1 MKQNTEAKLK
11 YQNSVEELEKKESE
25 WRSHESILRD
35 AIARLCTVGRGLDKN
50 LDRQLEL
57 IESLS
62 RDKQDEKL
70 ASEIEILLQ
79 NVNSLGA
86 DSNASNE
93 NLPTDPGLIKK
104 SIDDVVSRLLER
116 LSIIQDASDANRNL
130 EENVMD
136 GAEETILLETLTESI
151 ASISNTLKQLNQEKS
166 ELENFIANVTEQ
178 LGDLT
183 RVVTEDREE
192 QMSGHRQAISL
203 QILMKEGMEQISDNV
218 DAAEDISQW
227 KSEIAKSIDLIKEG
241 VEDFVGQDKIR
252 NEAVEVRS
260 DSLVTKIKQME
271 IETELLQQK
280 LVENREKLLYDT
292 LTGVRSRLAYDE
304 QIEQEMARWERYSSS
319 FSYAILDID
328 HFKNINDKYGH
339 SAGDNVLKI
348 IANMMLQQIR
358 KSDFI
363 FRIGG
368 EEFVLL
374 LTNTDVSQAG
384 VLVEKLRK
392 AVKAREFS
400 FNQERVTLSLSAG
413 LTETWDGDSVKSIY
427 ERADAALYRAK
438 NSGRDCQVVA

>member
-1 MKQNTEAKLK
+1 LKQNTEAKLK
-11 YQNSVEELEKKESE
+11 YQKSVEELEKKESE

-35 AIARLCTVGRGLDKN
+35 AIARLCSVGRGLDKS

-79 NVNSLGA
+79 NVNSLEA

-116 LSIIQDASDANRNL
+116 LSIIEDASDAKRNL
-130 EENVMD
+130 EKNVMD
-136 GAEETILLETLTESI
+136 GAEETILLETLTESV

-166 ELENFIANVTEQ
+166 ELEDFIANVTGQ
-178 LGDLT
+178 LGELT
-183 RVVTEDREE
+183 QVVTEDREE
-192 QMSGHRQAISL
+192 QMSGHRKAISL

-227 KSEIAKSIDLIKEG
+227 KSEIAKNIDLIKEG

-304 QIEQEMARWERYSSS
+304 QIEQEIARWERYGSS

-348 IANMMLQQIR
+348 IANMMSQQIR

-368 EEFVLL
+368 EEFVLI

-438 NSGRDCQVVA
+438 NSGRDCQFEA

>member
-11 YQNSVEELEKKESE
+11 YQNSVKELEEKESE
-25 WRSHESILRD
+25 WRSHESILRN

-57 IESLS
+57 VESLS

-70 ASEIEILLQ
+70 ASEIEILVQ
-79 NVNSLGA
+79 NVNSLEA

-93 NLPTDPGLIKK
+93 NLPTDSGMIKK
-104 SIDDVVSRLLER
+104 SIDDVVSGLLER
-116 LSIIQDASDANRNL
+116 LSIIQDASDSNRNL

-136 GAEETILLETLTESI
+136 GADETIMLETLTEGV
-151 ASISNTLKQLNQEKS
+151 ASISKALKQLNQEKS

-227 KSEIAKSIDLIKEG
+227 KSEIAKNIDLIKEG

-252 NEAVEVRS
+252 NVAVEVRS
-260 DSLVTKIKQME
+260 ESLVTKIKQME

-304 QIEQEMARWERYSSS
+304 QIEQEMARWERYGSS

-348 IANMMLQQIR
+348 IANMMSQQIR

-438 NSGRDCQVVA
+438 NSGRDCQFEA

>member
-70 ASEIEILLQ
+70 ASEIEILVQ
-79 NVNSLGA
+79 NVNLLES

-136 GAEETILLETLTESI
+136 GAEETILLETLTESV

-227 KSEIAKSIDLIKEG
+227 KSEIAKNIDLIKEG

-304 QIEQEMARWERYSSS
+304 QIEQEMARWERYGSS

-438 NSGRDCQVVA
+438 NSGRDCQFVA

>member
-1 MKQNTEAKLK
+1 LKQNTEAKLK
-11 YQNSVEELEKKESE
+11 YQNSVKELEEKESE
-25 WRSHESILRD
+25 WRSHESILRN

-57 IESLS
+57 VESLS

-70 ASEIEILLQ
+70 ASEIEILVQ
-79 NVNSLGA
+79 NVNSLEA

-93 NLPTDPGLIKK
+93 NLPTDSGMIKK
-104 SIDDVVSRLLER
+104 SIDDVVSGLLER
-116 LSIIQDASDANRNL
+116 LSIIQDASDSNRNL

-136 GAEETILLETLTESI
+136 GADETIMLETLTEGV
-151 ASISNTLKQLNQEKS
+151 ASISKALKQLNQEKS

-178 LGDLT
+178 LAELT
-183 RVVTEDREE
+183 RVVSEDREE
-192 QMSGHRQAISL
+192 QMSGHLQAISL
-203 QILMKEGMEQISDNV
+203 QTLMKEGMEQISDNV

-227 KSEIAKSIDLIKEG
+227 KTVIAKNIDLIKEG

-252 NEAVEVRS
+252 NVAVEVRS
-260 DSLVTKIKQME
+260 ESLVTKIKQME

-304 QIEQEMARWERYSSS
+304 QIEQEIARWERYGSS

-400 FNQERVTLSLSAG
+400 FKQECVTLSLSAG
-413 LTETWDGDSVKSIY
+413 LTETRDGDSVKSIY

-438 NSGRDCQVVA
+438 NSGRDCQFEA

>member
-1 MKQNTEAKLK
+1 LKQNTEAKLK

-62 RDKQDEKL
+62 RDKQDERL

-79 NVNSLGA
+79 NVNSLEA

-136 GAEETILLETLTESI
+136 GAEETILLETLAESV

-227 KSEIAKSIDLIKEG
+227 KSEIAKNIDLIKEG
-241 VEDFVGQDKIR
+241 VEDFVGQDKVR

-348 IANMMLQQIR
+348 IANMMSQQIR

-368 EEFVLL
+368 EEFVLI

-438 NSGRDCQVVA
+438 NSGRDCQFEA

>member
-1 MKQNTEAKLK
+1 LKQNTEAKLK
-11 YQNSVEELEKKESE
+11 YQDSVEGLEEKESE
-25 WRSHESILRD
+25 WRSQEIILRNV
-35 AIARLCTVGRGLDKN
+35 IARLCTVGRGLDKS

-62 RDKQDEKL
+62 RDKQDKKL
-70 ASEIEILLQ
+70 VSEIEILVQ
-79 NVNSLGA
+79 NVNSLEA
-86 DSNASNE
+86 NSNASNE
-93 NLPTDPGLIKK
+93 NLPTDPGIIKN

-116 LSIIQDASDANRNL
+116 LSIIQDASDANRKL
-130 EENVMD
+130 KAKVMD
-136 GAEETILLETLTESI
+136 GAEDTIWPETLTESV
-151 ASISNTLKQLNQEKS
+151 ASISDTLNQLNQEKS

-183 RVVTEDREE
+183 QVVTEEREE
-192 QMSGHRQAISL
+192 QISGHREAISL
-203 QILMKEGMEQISDNV
+203 QNLMKEGMAKISDKV
-218 DAAEDISQW
+218 DAAENISQL
-227 KSEIAKSIDLIKEG
+227 KSAIAKNIDLIKEG
-241 VEDFVGQDKIR
+241 VEDFVGQATTR
-252 NEAVEVRS
+252 NEAVGVRS
-260 DSLVTKIKQME
+260 ESLVTKIKQME
-271 IETELLQQK
+271 KETELLQQK
-280 LVENREKLLYDT
+280 LIENREKLLYDT
-292 LTGVRSRLAYDE
+292 LTGVQSRLAYDE
-304 QIEQEMARWERYSSS
+304 QIEQEIARWERYGSS

-348 IANMMLQQIR
+348 IANMMFQQIR

-368 EEFVLL
+368 EEFVLI

-400 FNQERVTLSLSAG
+400 FKQECVTLSLSAG

-438 NSGRDCQVVA
+438 NSGRDCQFEA

>member
-1 MKQNTEAKLK
+1 LKQNTEAKLK

-25 WRSHESILRD
+25 WRSQESILRN

-62 RDKQDEKL
+62 RDKQDERL

-136 GAEETILLETLTESI
+136 GAEETILLETLTESV

-227 KSEIAKSIDLIKEG
+227 KSEIAKNIDLIKEG
-241 VEDFVGQDKIR
+241 VEDFVGQDKVR

-348 IANMMLQQIR
+348 IANMMSQQIR

-438 NSGRDCQVVA
+438 NSGRDCQFEA

>member
-11 YQNSVEELEKKESE
+11 CQDSVEGLEEKESE
-25 WRSHESILRD
+25 WRSQESILRN
-35 AIARLCTVGRGLDKN
+35 AIARLCTVGRGLDKS
-50 LDRQLEL
+50 LGRQLEL

-70 ASEIEILLQ
+70 ASEIEILVQ
-79 NVNSLGA
+79 NANSLEA
-86 DSNASNE
+86 NSNASNE
-93 NLPTDPGLIKK
+93 NLPKNPGIIKK

-116 LSIIQDASDANRNL
+116 LSIIQDASDANRKL
-130 EENVMD
+130 KVKVMD
-136 GAEETILLETLTESI
+136 GAEDTIWPETLTESV
-151 ASISNTLKQLNQEKS
+151 ASISDTLNQLNQEKS
-166 ELENFIANVTEQ
+166 ELEDFIVNVTDQ

-183 RVVTEDREE
+183 QVVTEEREE
-192 QMSGHRQAISL
+192 QMYGHREAISL
-203 QILMKEGMEQISDNV
+203 QNLMKEGMAKISDNV
-218 DAAEDISQW
+218 DAAENISQL
-227 KSEIAKSIDLIKEG
+227 KSAIAKNIDLIKEG
-241 VEDFVGQDKIR
+241 VEDFVGQATTR
-252 NEAVEVRS
+252 HEAVGVRS
-260 DSLVTKIKQME
+260 ESLVTKIKQME
-271 IETELLQQK
+271 KETELLQQK
-280 LVENREKLLYDT
+280 LIENREKLLYDT
-292 LTGVRSRLAYDE
+292 LTGVQSRLAYDE
-304 QIEQEMARWERYSSS
+304 QIEQEIARWERYGSP

-328 HFKNINDKYGH
+328 HFKNINDQYGH

-348 IANMMLQQIR
+348 IANMMSQQIR